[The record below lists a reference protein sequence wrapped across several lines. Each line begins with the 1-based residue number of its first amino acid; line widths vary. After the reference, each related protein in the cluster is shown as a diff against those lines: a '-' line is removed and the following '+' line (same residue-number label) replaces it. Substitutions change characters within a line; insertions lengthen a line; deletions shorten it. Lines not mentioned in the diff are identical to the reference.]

1 VSTQKKKPAPDPTQV
16 QIVGT
21 ISRGSLLSL
30 ARGMF
35 KKAIDRAE
43 AEVRRHKYHTI
54 PELKVSP
61 PMRVVRLAQDWVRL
75 DRQANA
81 LKAQITTAGFEV
93 ESDGTVRPS
102 YQRRR
107 AHEQVI
113 RESVRVRLKT
123 LQDLRDQTLDQLTA
137 NATTT
142 KETP

>member
-102 YQRRR
+102 YQ
-107 AHEQVI
+107 
-113 RESVRVRLKT
+113 
-123 LQDLRDQTLDQLTA
+123 LRDQTLLDLMTLTPDKARAALVQTRQTLDQLTA